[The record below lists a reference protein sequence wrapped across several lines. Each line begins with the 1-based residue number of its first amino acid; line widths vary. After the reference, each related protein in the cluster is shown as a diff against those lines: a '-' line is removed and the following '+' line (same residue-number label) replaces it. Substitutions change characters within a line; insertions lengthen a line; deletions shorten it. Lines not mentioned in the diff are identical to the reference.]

1 MTSQAMFVEME
12 TADVSVTDQYV
23 RVKDEKHDWL
33 FVLDKS
39 SGELT
44 LNGRTIRK
52 GTLEYCMYTQ
62 TIKKMMDEIRVS
74 REPKT

>member
-12 TADVSVTDQYV
+12 TADVSVTEQYV
-23 RVKDEKHDWL
+23 RVKDEKHGWL
-33 FVLDKS
+33 FVLDRS

-52 GTLEYCMYTQ
+52 GTLQHCMYVH
-62 TIKKMMDEIRVS
+62 TINKMMNEMRTH
-74 REPKT
+74 RPA